1 MRKSVSTSLETKIL
15 EALRGLELG
24 MQCVGLMEVATEGD
38 TKEQDLTA
46 VQVRVYN
53 FAQTSEN
60 GSLFTVAAEIRLNVE
75 QAESADCRMF
85 VDAHEMIALWLE
97 HVMVDDNCAELDT
110 EEVFVDGLQRT
121 GGDKDFDT
129 SGGVWFAV
137 WNMTL
142 TGRIK
147 EEQEARNG

>member
-1 MRKSVSTSLETKIL
+1 MRRSVSTALEAKIL
-15 EALRGLELG
+15 EALRGLEPG
-24 MQCVGLMEVATEGD
+24 VQCVGLMEVSAEGVQ
-38 TKEQDLTA
+38 KEQDLSA

-53 FAQTSEN
+53 FAQLTEN
-60 GSLFTVAAEIRLNVE
+60 GEMFSVAAEIRLNVE
-75 QAESADCRMF
+75 QAESANGSAFLLVYEKVAR
-85 VDAHEMIALWLE
+85 WLE
-97 HVMVDDNCAELDT
+97 HVMLDANCTELDT
-110 EEVFVDGLQRT
+110 DEAFVDGLQRT

-147 EEQEARNG
+147 EEQETTNG

>member
-15 EALRGLELG
+15 EVLRGLELG

-46 VQVRVYN
+46 VQVRVHN

-60 GSLFTVAAEIRLNVE
+60 GTMFTVAAEIRLNVE

-85 VDAHEMIALWLE
+85 VDAHEKIALWLE
-97 HVMVDDNCAELDT
+97 HVMVDANCAELDT
-110 EEVFVDGLQRT
+110 DEAYVDGLQRM
-121 GGDKDFDT
+121 GGEKDFDT
-129 SGGVWFAV
+129 SGGVWFAL

-147 EEQEARNG
+147 QEATNG

>member
-15 EALRGLELG
+15 EALRGLGLE
-24 MQCVGLMEVATEGD
+24 MQCVGLMEVAAEGD

-60 GSLFTVAAEIRLNVE
+60 GTMFTVVAEIRLDVE
-75 QAESADCRMF
+75 QAESADCRLF
-85 VDAHEMIALWLE
+85 VDAHEKIALWLE
-97 HVMVDDNCAELDT
+97 HVMVDANCAELDT
-110 EEVFVDGLQRT
+110 DEACVDGLQRM
-121 GGDKDFDT
+121 GGEKDFDT
-129 SGGVWFAV
+129 SGGVWFAL

-142 TGRIK
+142 SGRII
-147 EEQEARNG
+147 QEATHE